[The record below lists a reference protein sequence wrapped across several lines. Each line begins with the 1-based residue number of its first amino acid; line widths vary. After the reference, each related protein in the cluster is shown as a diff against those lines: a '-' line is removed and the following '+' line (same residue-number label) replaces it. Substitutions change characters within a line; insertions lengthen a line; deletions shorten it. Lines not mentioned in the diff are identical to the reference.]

1 MKENRFRKIHKASA
15 IIHFIEGTVLI
26 PESTVYLPTAYQNKI
41 VKDLNRS

>member
-1 MKENRFRKIHKASA
+1 MKESRFRKIHKASA
-15 IIHFIEGTVLI
+15 ISLFVEWTVLI